1 MEREHTRA
9 GAPVTVRRIAIA
21 SLVLVAASL
30 LFHLFQK
37 QISARWMAVPTH
49 PELFAVLDDVIKDE
63 RALARLEPE
72 RQAEHRQ
79 RFERAEQLRKR
90 LEILQLNRDEVTRRY
105 ELILWAIFLG
115 VALVVAVLYLLG
127 LRRQEARLNQLKGF
141 LEALASGKGD
151 IHTGERRHDTIGRIA
166 GMIEETS
173 RVVARD
179 RNRLK
184 SLEHLASWQE
194 AARRH
199 AHEIRTPLTAAQME
213 AERLADLVR
222 SSGGEKSAELQS
234 AVLSILEELERLRR
248 FTREFTSFARIGQ
261 PQFQEIDLKALVAD
275 FCKTFGNA
283 WPGMCLAFE
292 PPMASLK
299 IWADPEMIRQVLAN
313 LCTNS
318 ALALNGTS
326 GAMRFETFPEKEN
339 IYLRAADDGPGIAAE
354 ILPRLF
360 EPYATTR
367 KIGEGMGLGLA
378 ISRKILLDHQG
389 DLRLETTSS
398 AGTAFRLVFPVPQ
411 RGEP

>member
-1 MEREHTRA
+1 MTTRR
-9 GAPVTVRRIAIA
+9 VAIA
-21 SLVLVAASL
+21 SLVLVASSL

-49 PELFAVLDDVIKDE
+49 PELFAVLDELIKDE
-63 RALARLEPE
+63 RSLARLEPE
-72 RQAEHRQ
+72 KEVEHRQ
-79 RFERAEQLRKR
+79 RFERAERLRQR
-90 LEILQLNRDEVTRRY
+90 LEILQLNREQVTRRY

-115 VALVVAVLYLLG
+115 VALVVTVLYLLG
-127 LRRQEARLNQLKGF
+127 LRREEARLNELKGF
-141 LEALASGKGD
+141 LEALAGGKGD
-151 IHTGERRHDTIGRIA
+151 IQTGEVRHDTIGRIA

-173 RVVARD
+173 RVVAKD

-222 SSGGEKSAELQS
+222 STGGVKSAELQS
-234 AVLSILEELERLRR
+234 AVSSILEELERLRR

-261 PQFQEIDLKALVAD
+261 PQFQEVELKALVAD
-275 FCKTFGNA
+275 FCRTFGNA
-283 WPGMCLAFE
+283 WPCMRLDFE
-292 PPMASLK
+292 PPMGSFAV
-299 IWADPEMIRQVLAN
+299 WADPEMIRQVLVN

-318 ALALNGTS
+318 ALALNGTA
-326 GAMRFETFPEKEN
+326 GTMRFQTLRHKES
-339 IYLRAADDGPGIAAE
+339 IHLRAADDGPGIAPE
-354 ILPRLF
+354 IQPRLF

-378 ISRKILLDHQG
+378 ISRKILLDHHG
-389 DLRLETTSS
+389 DLKLEATSS
-398 AGTAFRLVFPVPQ
+398 AGTAFRLVFPVVSRSAP
-411 RGEP
+411 